1 MFYSVKIKFSVPSG
15 GSTRYCRQKIGFPKN
30 FEQKYP
36 KFGGGKC
43 KIMFMLGGGKAMRRL
58 ETYFH
63 QVFYFFPSI

>member
-36 KFGGGKC
+36 KFGGKNAKSC
-43 KIMFMLGGGKAMRRL
+43 LCL
-58 ETYFH
+58 EVEK
-63 QVFYFFPSI
+63 Q